1 LNPEGFRQSFH
12 AQATMRTSDTLKSP
26 PNPQNLTPLP
36 IIQNMEV
43 EALGS

>member
-1 LNPEGFRQSFH
+1 
-12 AQATMRTSDTLKSP
+12 MRTPDKAESP

-36 IIQNMEV
+36 ILQNMEV